1 MCYRPGSPTCTWHTE
16 MAKLIA
22 HRYSTRSI
30 SRLISNVRD
39 TGEGI
44 TGHSEVL
51 QSQKQVQDCKDALKM
66 WRKKLAAVS
75 TEYEEVQQQ
84 LKGLYIRKTH
94 VYQDQKRELLVL
106 QAINNEEES
115 LLFSEQKVA
124 SCVEKCKQNERDSF
138 EALSDAIQESHE
150 KERAQSER
158 MKYYTR
164 IGSLL
169 GAFFGFLGSNFF
181 IRRQITQ
188 HNLEQSKRLLQIEET
203 LKQVENKA
211 HDLSLVK
218 TVETIQQHLN
228 SIDQSVG
235 SMSEKVDGFS
245 TSTKLLESTQGH
257 DHDRG
262 KECSPVT
269 LEQPK
274 NSDIV
279 ALGSVMSYSFLLT
292 LLALM

>member
-1 MCYRPGSPTCTWHTE
+1 
-16 MAKLIA
+16 MAKRIRY
-22 HRYSTRSI
+22 RYSTGSI
-30 SRLISNVRD
+30 SRLINNVRD

-51 QSQKQVQDCKDALKM
+51 QCQEQVQDCKNALKK
-66 WRKKLAAVS
+66 WRKKLAAANI
-75 TEYEEVQQQ
+75 EYEEVQQQ
-84 LKGLYIRKTH
+84 LKGLYVRKTH
-94 VYQDQKRELLVL
+94 VYQDQKRDLSVL

-124 SCVEKCKQNERDSF
+124 TSVENCKQNERDSF
-138 EALSDAIQESHE
+138 ESLSDAIQESHE

-181 IRRQITQ
+181 IKRQITQ
-188 HNLEQSKRLLQIEET
+188 HNLEQSKPLLQMEET
-203 LKQVENKA
+203 LKPVA
-211 HDLSLVK
+211 HDPLLVK

-235 SMSEKVDGFS
+235 SMSDKVDGFS
-245 TSTKLLESTQGH
+245 TSTKLLESTEG
-257 DHDRG
+257 HDRG
-262 KECSPVT
+262 KKFSSGT
-269 LEQPK
+269 LEKPQ
-274 NSDIV
+274 NSDVV
-279 ALGSVMSYSFLLT
+279 ALGSVISYSFLLT